1 VPRGNSEMLKPW
13 LSRIL
18 QIVGTLAPMMLTIVV
33 YRRPL
38 LQGLKPLDWTEG

>member
-1 VPRGNSEMLKPW
+1 MSKLWLK
-13 LSRIL
+13 RIL
-18 QIVGTLAPMMLTIVV
+18 QVAGTLAPMVLTIVV